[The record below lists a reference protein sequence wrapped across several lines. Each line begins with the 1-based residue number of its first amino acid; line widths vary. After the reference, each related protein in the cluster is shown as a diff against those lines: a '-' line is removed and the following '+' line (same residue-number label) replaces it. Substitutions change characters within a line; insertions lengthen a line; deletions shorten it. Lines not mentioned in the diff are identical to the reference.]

1 MIGEQNIS
9 VLMTA
14 RQIID
19 ALTRIALVDAI
30 VCTIATAFL
39 IAVIVVFITDV
50 VSSTKFLVIGILA
63 CIVMIMAPPAITAK
77 KYFTYIDMDVETLR
91 YDNVT
96 KIAIDGDYVRY
107 VTEDGEMHRDTKA
120 YVFLI
125 RGEKNQVYDWK
136 RKGTSGSWTKIYYAD
151 IDTV

>member
-1 MIGEQNIS
+1 MTGEQNVS

-14 RQIID
+14 HQIID
-19 ALTRIALVDAI
+19 ALTRITLVDAI

-39 IAVIVVFITDV
+39 IAVIVVFIADV
-50 VSSTKFLVIGILA
+50 VPSTKFLAIGILA
-63 CIVMIMAPPAITAK
+63 CIVMIIAPPAVTAK
-77 KYFTYIDMDVETLR
+77 KYFTYMNMDVETLR

-96 KIAIDGDYVRY
+96 GITIDGDYVRY
-107 VTEDGEMHRDTKA
+107 VTEDGEMHRDTKT

-136 RKGTSGSWTKIYYAD
+136 RKGTAGSWAKIYYAD
-151 IDTV
+151 IGTI